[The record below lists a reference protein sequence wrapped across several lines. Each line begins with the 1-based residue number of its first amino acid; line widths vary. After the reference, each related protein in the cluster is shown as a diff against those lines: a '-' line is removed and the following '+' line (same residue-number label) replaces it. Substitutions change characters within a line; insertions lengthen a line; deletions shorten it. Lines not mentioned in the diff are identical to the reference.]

1 MLHNIHTSD
10 IVLAAALKVK
20 GFNLDSL
27 EKHGARGIFH
37 FKDIPDEILND
48 FDLGKLLVDPVAFN
62 NSVKALTTAV
72 RRVI

>member
-1 MLHNIHTSD
+1 MLHNIYTGD

-37 FKDIPDEILND
+37 FKDIPDEIWNKISQVLN
-48 FDLGKLLVDPVAFN
+48 FD
-62 NSVKALTTAV
+62 
-72 RRVI
+72 